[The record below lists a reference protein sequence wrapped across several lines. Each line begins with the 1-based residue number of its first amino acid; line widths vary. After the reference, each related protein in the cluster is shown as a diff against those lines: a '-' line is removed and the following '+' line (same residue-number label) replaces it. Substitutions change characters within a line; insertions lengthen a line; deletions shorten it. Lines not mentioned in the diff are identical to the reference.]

1 MYVEWNYVIMREGAP
16 TVFSQT

>member
-1 MYVEWNYVIMREGAP
+1 MYVEWNYVIMLEGAP